1 MQNCVNVVSL
11 PESFCRL
18 SNLKK
23 LKLNGNG
30 EYMKLASLPERFGQ
44 LGNLREL
51 NMEYTAVKELPE
63 GIMPHILPPSAPPC
77 HFGPGY

>member
-1 MQNCVNVVSL
+1 MLGCTSLVSL

-18 SNLKK
+18 SSLKK
-23 LKLNGNG
+23 LNLSGLG
-30 EYMKLASLPERFGQ
+30 MQLESLPERFGQ

-51 NMEYTAVKELPE
+51 NMAYTDVKELPE

-77 HFGPGY
+77 RFGPGY